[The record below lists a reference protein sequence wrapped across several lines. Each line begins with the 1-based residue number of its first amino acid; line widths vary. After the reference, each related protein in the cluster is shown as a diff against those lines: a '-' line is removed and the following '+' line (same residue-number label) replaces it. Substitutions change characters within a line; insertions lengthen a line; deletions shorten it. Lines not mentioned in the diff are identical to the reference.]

1 MFGGLRMVHTSPLPS
16 QGILATAPTILFIR
30 PSFFL
35 LSSLSFGSNSSEP
48 SSTSMCITSSSS
60 TSSLVQNSVSAIEL
74 DESVSF
80 TLAVGR
86 FFNLART
93 FLRALTTKPEVG
105 DSLVQIGSF
114 TNG

>member
-1 MFGGLRMVHTSPLPS
+1 MVHTSPLPS

-30 PSFFL
+30 PSFL

-48 SSTSMCITSSSS
+48 SSISMCITSSSS
-60 TSSLVQNSVSAIEL
+60 TSSLGQNSVSAIEL

-86 FFNLART
+86 FSNLART

-114 TNG
+114 INGWLNI